1 LVLPGLPLVVA
12 PHPMVA
18 ITLARVMIRITPG
31 MGSFLLDGQTDAQY
45 KQDEATQVPIVWV
58 RKDA

>member
-1 LVLPGLPLVVA
+1 
-12 PHPMVA
+12 MVA

-45 KQDEATQVPIVWV
+45 KQNQATQVPIVWV
-58 RKDA
+58 RKNA